1 MLEEYGAEI
10 DELTEEQLI
19 DFFMEAIEDLA
30 IDEEDL
36 LEICEA
42 LEEVEL
48 LDEASDKY
56 YDSAVKASKDAAK
69 KNRPISR

>member
-1 MLEEYGAEI
+1 MKH
-10 DELTEEQLI
+10 
-19 DFFMEAIEDLA
+19 
-30 IDEEDL
+30 
-36 LEICEA
+36 

-69 KNRPISR
+69 KNRPSRVERMKSAAKSSGF

>member
-1 MLEEYGAEI
+1 MR
-10 DELTEEQLI
+10 D
-19 DFFMEAIEDLA
+19 
-30 IDEEDL
+30 DL

-42 LEEVEL
+42 LEEVEI

-69 KNRPISR
+69 KNRPSRLERMKSAAKAAGSKLKAGVKAAGKKATNCW